1 MCVPR
6 EVLAKFVG
14 REMIA
19 VRILASD
26 SDFRGNFNKGRDC
39 ALESCGEASYEDSF
53 VWRIVKKTITSK
65 TSELWV
71 NS

>member
-39 ALESCGEASYEDSF
+39 ALESCDEASYCRFVRVADREEDHH
-53 VWRIVKKTITSK
+53 
-65 TSELWV
+65 EQD
-71 NS
+71 